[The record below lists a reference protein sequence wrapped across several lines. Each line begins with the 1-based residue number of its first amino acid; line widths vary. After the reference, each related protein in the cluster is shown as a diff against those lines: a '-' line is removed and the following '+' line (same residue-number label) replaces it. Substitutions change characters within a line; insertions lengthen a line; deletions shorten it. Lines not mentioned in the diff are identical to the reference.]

1 MIANIIH
8 LVSLFSL
15 PYPAGSFLGFVL
27 HTLLSREEEE
37 EEEEAK
43 LMDGIDL
50 IDKHTPKETNT
61 VGEREANVGK
71 HWFLPK
77 TGKSL

>member
-1 MIANIIH
+1 MIANSIH

-27 HTLLSREEEE
+27 HTLRLRDEEEK

-50 IDKHTPKETNT
+50 IDKHTLLFDGNKH
-61 VGEREANVGK
+61 GWRARSKCGK
-71 HWFLPK
+71 TLVF
-77 TGKSL
+77 T

>member
-1 MIANIIH
+1 M
-8 LVSLFSL
+8 SLFSL

-27 HTLLSREEEE
+27 HTLRLRDEEEK

-71 HWFLPK
+71 RWFLPK